1 MTLGEIARLC
11 GASHMM
17 SDDLASSEP
26 SGFAI
31 DSRSVGPG
39 ELFIA
44 IAGEKTDGH
53 RFIDQVFEKGALAA
67 VVTHRK
73 LGGPGSFE
81 TFGEWAGRLIFV
93 ENTVFA
99 LAELAARVISRWQG
113 RVVGIT
119 ASAGKTTIKD
129 LTAGVL
135 EGAGRVLK
143 SLGNLNTAIGLPLA
157 VSRMILKGE
166 RPENYDFAVLE
177 MGMSTFGEI
186 ARLVDI
192 APPQIGVVGN
202 VGTAHIEFFG
212 SEDRI
217 ARAKAELIDG
227 IRLGGIAV
235 LNADDARVIAM
246 AERRRDLRVVS
257 FGINQEAH
265 VVASA
270 VRTEEDL
277 SATRFDLKTPSG
289 QATVVLRLA
298 GQHNVYNALAA
309 AAVGHSVGLGTRQI
323 AQSLSAATPSKMRGE
338 VIRFPNGVTVVD
350 DTYNSNPAALVE
362 AVKAIANATGFKRR
376 IVVAGEMLELG
387 EHSSEMHRECGRA
400 MVKEGVNIVVGVR
413 GQASELVDA
422 AAKAGAEAVFYET
435 PNEAAARVAAIA
447 RAGDI
452 VLVKGSRGVKTE
464 KVVENLRSRFDVEKA
479 G

>member
-1 MTLGEIARLC
+1 MQSTRA
-11 GASHMM
+11 
-17 SDDLASSEP
+17 P
-26 SGFAI
+26 
-31 DSRSVGPG
+31 VGPG
-39 ELFIA
+39 DLFIA

-67 VVTHRK
+67 IVMHRK
-73 LGGPGSFE
+73 LGGPGGLE
-81 TFGEWAGRLIFV
+81 AFGENVGRLIFV
-93 ENTVFA
+93 ENTVSA
-99 LAELAARVISRWQG
+99 LGELAARVISRWQG

-143 SLGNLNTAIGLPLA
+143 SLGNLNTTIGLPLTVA
-157 VSRMILKGE
+157 RMILKGE

-177 MGMSTFGEI
+177 MGMNTFGEI

-227 IRLGGIAV
+227 IRPGGIAV

-246 AERRRDLRVVS
+246 ADRRSDLGVVS
-257 FGINQEAH
+257 FGINHEAQI
-265 VVASA
+265 VASG
-270 VRTEEDL
+270 VRTSEDL
-277 SATRFDLKTPSG
+277 SMTHFDLETPSG
-289 QATVVLRLA
+289 QAAVALRLA

-309 AAVGHSVGLGTRQI
+309 AAVGHCAGLGTEQI
-323 AQSLSAATPSKMRGE
+323 ANSLSAAAPSKMRGE
-338 VIRFPNGVTVVD
+338 VIRFSNGVTVVD

-362 AVKAIANATGFKRR
+362 AVKAISKCERIQATDRGCRR
-376 IVVAGEMLELG
+376 
-387 EHSSEMHRECGRA
+387 
-400 MVKEGVNIVVGVR
+400 
-413 GQASELVDA
+413 D
-422 AAKAGAEAVFYET
+422 
-435 PNEAAARVAAIA
+435 A
-447 RAGDI
+447 RARRAESGNAPR
-452 VLVKGSRGVKTE
+452 VWTCNGEGGSQHCRRRTGARKRT
-464 KVVENLRSRFDVEKA
+464 